1 MAALFALTN
10 AFFITSEGWFGRA
23 PCSLFFRSLLLKESS
38 FLLHSENVIR
48 LEALAEKIS
57 TGSRPDFKTEP
68 NTSADPIKAW
78 IEALPLMQTFC

>member
-10 AFFITSEGWFGRA
+10 VFLITSEGWFGRA
-23 PCSLFFRSLLLKESS
+23 SCSLFFRSLLVEESS
-38 FLLHSENVIR
+38 LLHSEIVIR
-48 LEALAEKIS
+48 LEVLAEKIA
-57 TGSRPDFKTEP
+57 TGSQPDFKTEP